1 MIRVRK
7 PRLYEAGTL
16 EFHNNGIGILVDA
29 LQCLV
34 KQAFGSMVLEM
45 EYPVAGRFFK
55 ELTYRRIILAESEP
69 LKDMQPFSIYRII
82 PSSSGSVKIYANH
95 VCYDLQGKPVRPFT
109 ADTAPEAMAKLKEN
123 AMEEHPFTFETDV
136 GRNGKF
142 VLKQPAATWSILGG
156 VEGSI
161 LDVYHGE
168 YEFDNYTVRLLTR
181 RGADRGVSLRYGKN
195 LQSLEQDANCAGCY
209 TGIVPYWVDASTGDA
224 IYAESV
230 KAEGNFGYSRINPV
244 DFTSKFESKPT
255 KAQLAEIG
263 AQYIKDNDIGKPNVS
278 IKVEFVPLDQTE
290 ELQHLALLERVQFG
304 DTVHVFFPK
313 LTVDVAARV
322 VETTF
327 DALRGRYKEVTIG
340 KAKHSLSDLMVSQAQ
355 QIEKIP
361 QGTALQIAMA
371 QATAAILGA
380 KGGAVRHLDTDGDG
394 MPDTIYV
401 ADNADPAK
409 AKNVWRWNYMGW
421 GRSTNGVNGPF
432 TMAATLEGGFVAD
445 FITSGTLKADLIK
458 AGTLDAAMIKVINLS
473 AESITTGKLSV
484 DRLDV
489 DKLVVK
495 WLEAIEERED
505 GFKGIV
511 KTDTGR
517 VKMYSDDG
525 SVVREVINIGVE
537 NNDTDNFASNYGRI
551 IVRSYREGVEDYRI
565 SIEGNAINTYK
576 DGEQIA
582 AYIQGML
589 QYYGDAETEPLMALS
604 QYKLEYRLGD
614 HAAEFGMGDNGGYAQ
629 IASLYP
635 SGTGNMQ
642 WEYIEAIGKTVLV
655 KTS

>member
-16 EFHNNGIGILVDA
+16 EFNSNGIGILNDA
-29 LQCLV
+29 VQCLV
-34 KQAFGSMVLEM
+34 KTAFGSMVLEM
-45 EYPVAGRFFK
+45 EYPVTGRFFK

-82 PSSSGSVKIYANH
+82 PSSSGTVKIYANH

-109 ADTAPEAMAKLKEN
+109 ADTAQEAMQKLKSN

-161 LDVYHGE
+161 LDVFHGE
-168 YEFDNYTVRLLTR
+168 YEFDHYTVRLKTR
-181 RGADRGVSLRYGKN
+181 RGGDNGVSLRYGKN

-209 TGIVPYWVDASTGDA
+209 TGVVPYWVDASTGDA
-224 IYAESV
+224 IYAEAV
-230 KAEGNFGYSRINPV
+230 KAEGNFGYSKINPV

-255 KAQLAEIG
+255 KAQLTEMG
-263 AQYIKDNDIGKPNVS
+263 RQYIKDNDIGKPNVS

-313 LTVDVAARV
+313 LSVDVAARV

-340 KAKHSLSDLMVSQAQ
+340 NAKHSLSDLIVSQAQ
-355 QIEKIP
+355 KVQKIP

-371 QATAAILGA
+371 QATAALLGA

-421 GRSTNGVNGPF
+421 GRSTTGVNGPF
-432 TMAATLEGGFVAD
+432 TMAATLEDGFVAD
-445 FITSGTLKADLIK
+445 FITTGNLNASLLKT
-458 AGTLDAAMIKVINLS
+458 GTLDAEMVKVINLS

-489 DKLVVK
+489 DNLVVK
-495 WLEAIEERED
+495 MLRAVENRAD
-505 GFKGIV
+505 GFQGIV
-511 KTDTGR
+511 VTDTGR
-517 VKMYSDDG
+517 VRIYSNDG
-525 SVVREVINIGVE
+525 SVEREVANLGADALE
-537 NNDTDNFASNYGRI
+537 SNFATTWAEMKLTEYEEGDIVGQSYITGSCVELKTPSAPVGRWEQTQSAGFYSSPDTGE
-551 IVRSYREGVEDYRI
+551 VWLETP
-565 SIEGNAINTYK
+565 SIYPCP
-576 DGEQIA
+576 
-582 AYIQGML
+582 
-589 QYYGDAETEPLMALS
+589 YGDMEW
-604 QYKLEYRLGD
+604 K
-614 HAAEFGMGDNGGYAQ
+614 
-629 IASLYP
+629 
-635 SGTGNMQ
+635 
-642 WEYIEAIGKTVLV
+642 YIESIGQTVLV
-655 KTS
+655 KKA